1 MSVAGYLGKTGE
13 LRLTGGIPA
22 ARVEGPVLEGR
33 LSVERAL
40 AAGAVRVLPMDA
52 AGLPAAAYETVAD
65 YDPVLR
71 AHCRLDGK
79 S

>member
-1 MSVAGYLGKTGE
+1 MSVAGYLGKSRE

-22 ARVEGPVLEGR
+22 ARVEGPVLDGR

-40 AAGAVRVLPMDA
+40 AAGAARVLPVD
-52 AGLPAAAYETVAD
+52 AYESVAD

-71 AHCRLDGK
+71 SHCRLD
-79 S
+79 